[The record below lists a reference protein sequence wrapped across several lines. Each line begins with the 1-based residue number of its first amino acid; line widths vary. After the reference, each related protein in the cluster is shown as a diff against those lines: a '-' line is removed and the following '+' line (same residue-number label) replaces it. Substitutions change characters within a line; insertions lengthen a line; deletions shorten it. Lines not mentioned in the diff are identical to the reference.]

1 MSVKGQGGFA
11 MTSQEKKKITEF
23 ERDIKKMKKDHKMT
37 FREFNQKKSLPARI
51 ADRLK
56 AVFGK

>member
-1 MSVKGQGGFA
+1 

-51 ADRLK
+51 ADRLRMFK
-56 AVFGK
+56 KQ